1 MFKSEPRAS
10 RSATYSITLVGF
22 GAAGT
27 PYNFIISISP
37 IVLLAVVLL
46 VVVLLVVVFLV
57 VVFLGVV
64 SLAVAL
70 LAAVCLV
77 YFLFLVID
85 QWLAFGVQTIYQ
97 ICCASMAR
105 FVARHGANT

>member
-37 IVLLAVVLL
+37 TVLLA
-46 VVVLLVVVFLV
+46 VVLLVVVFLV

-64 SLAVAL
+64 SVAVAL
-70 LAAVCLV
+70 LAAICLV

-85 QWLAFGVQTIYQ
+85 QWLAFGVQTIYR

>member
-1 MFKSEPRAS
+1 
-10 RSATYSITLVGF
+10 VGF

-37 IVLLAVVLL
+37 IVLLA
-46 VVVLLVVVFLV
+46 VVLLVVVFLV

-85 QWLAFGVQTIYQ
+85 QWLAFGVQTIYR
-97 ICCASMAR
+97 ICCASTAR
-105 FVARHGANT
+105 FVARHWANT

>member
-46 VVVLLVVVFLV
+46 VVV
-57 VVFLGVV
+57 FLGVV

-85 QWLAFGVQTIYQ
+85 QWLAFGVQTIYR

-105 FVARHGANT
+105 FVARHWANT